1 MGNATLQQ
9 RIKTECEFVPYSHTG
24 YFSSIM
30 LDYVSQSPQLRPFYE
45 HLPSKEG
52 VLEVIKQRSSFQVN
66 RQVLVNSLTQQYEG
80 LPLTPALENSLQLL
94 NNENTFTITTA
105 HQPNIFT
112 GPLYFIYKIV
122 HTIKLAA
129 ELKQQLPDF
138 DFVPVYYMGSEDADL
153 EELGSITLQGKKY
166 EWKTS
171 QTGAVGRMKV
181 DKAFLSLITEMKGQ
195 LGVLPHGEEVIK
207 LFSDHY
213 TAGISIQEAT
223 LGVVNALFGEYGL
236 VVLIP
241 DARDLKKLFV
251 PVIRKEL
258 ESGFSHKAVVPTLE
272 QLGQHYKVQ
281 AGGRDINLF
290 YLLDDTRE
298 RIETDTAKPGTYFVQ
313 SGKSWTLAEIL
324 DELEQFPERF
334 SPNVILRGV
343 FQETVLPNV
352 VFIGGGGELAYWLEL
367 KQVFAAAGVPY
378 PVLLPRNSFGL
389 IDAVG
394 RTNFAETGLPLHMIF
409 RSMHEQMNEIVRLH
423 SQNQLSLTAELEQV
437 NNLYQSI
444 GEAAAKVD
452 PTLLQHVQALQIQ
465 AVKKLEVLQ
474 KKLVKAE
481 KRKFGEEKHRLEQVR
496 QKLFPANSLQER
508 VENMASWYALLGKDL
523 LEILL
528 LHSKG
533 WEPEFGI
540 ITAG

>member
-52 VLEVIKQRSSFQVN
+52 VLEVIKQRSSFPLN
-66 RQVLVNSLTQQYEG
+66 RKVLVNTLASQYQG
-80 LPLTPALENSLQLL
+80 LPVAPALEASLQLL
-94 NNENTFTITTA
+94 LNEKTFTVTTA

-138 DFVPVYYMGSEDADL
+138 NFVPVYYMGSEDADL
-153 EELGSITLQGKKY
+153 DELGAITIHGKKY

-181 DKAFLSLITEMKGQ
+181 DKAFLALITEMKGQ
-195 LGVLPHGEEVIK
+195 LGVLPYGNEIIT
-207 LFSDHY
+207 LFETYY
-213 TAGISIQEAT
+213 TSGTSIQQAT
-223 LGVVNALFGEYGL
+223 LGVVNALFGEHGL

-241 DARDLKKLFV
+241 DARDLKQLFI
-251 PVIRKEL
+251 PVIKNEL
-258 ESGFSHKAVVPTLE
+258 ESGFSHKAVTPTLE
-272 QLGQHYKVQ
+272 QLAQHYKVQ

-290 YLLDDTRE
+290 YLLENTRE
-298 RIETDTAKPGTYFVQ
+298 RIEADAAKPGAYFVQ
-313 SGKSWTLAEIL
+313 SGKTWTEKEIL
-324 DELEQFPERF
+324 EELNTFPERF

-343 FQETVLPNV
+343 FQETILPNV

-389 IDAVG
+389 IDAAG
-394 RTNFAETGLPLHMIF
+394 RSHFAETGLPLTMIF
-409 RSMHEQMNEIVRLH
+409 KTMHEQMNEIVRLH
-423 SQNQLSLTAELEQV
+423 SSNQVSLEAELEQV
-437 NNLYQSI
+437 NQLYRSI
-444 GEAAAKVD
+444 AQTAAQVD
-452 PTLLQHVQALQIQ
+452 PTLQQHVQSLQIH
-465 AVKKLEVLQ
+465 ALKKLEVLQ

-481 KRKFGEEKHRLEQVR
+481 KRKFGEEKHRLQQVHE
-496 QKLFPANSLQER
+496 KLFPANSLQER
-508 VENMASWYALLGKDL
+508 VENMASWYGLLGKDL
-523 LEILL
+523 ITILL
-528 LHSKG
+528 HHSKG
-533 WEPEFGI
+533 WEPAFGI